1 MNRVLIIE
9 DNRGIAETIR
19 EHLDAEGYSAQVA
32 PTAAEGLAVIRSH
45 PPHVVILD
53 LMLPDQP
60 GESVLAA
67 MRSEGVP
74 SAVLILS
81 ARSDEMSKVR
91 GFRAG
96 ADDYLT
102 KPFGLLEML
111 ARVDNLARRFRA
123 GLLASEVIRFG
134 AVEVH
139 PAGRQ
144 VTVRGRP
151 IDLRPKE
158 YELLVALLRRPNEVW
173 SRRALLDVVW
183 GYDPAVESRT
193 VDWHMAELRRKL
205 ELDGAAPRYLR
216 TVRKVGYRFELGDA

>member
-1 MNRVLIIE
+1 
-9 DNRGIAETIR
+9 
-19 EHLDAEGYSAQVA
+19 
-32 PTAAEGLAVIRSH
+32 RS
-45 PPHVVILD
+45 
-53 LMLPDQP
+53 
-60 GESVLAA
+60 
-67 MRSEGVP
+67 
-74 SAVLILS
+74 
-81 ARSDEMSKVR
+81 
-91 GFRAG
+91 
-96 ADDYLT
+96 
-102 KPFGLLEML
+102 
-111 ARVDNLARRFRA
+111 RA

-139 PAGRQ
+139 PAGRK

-158 YELLVALLRRPNEVW
+158 YDLLVALLRRPNEVW